1 MFWFARDSARF
12 FMHGVVLGREDLEAH
27 NSPLDC
33 FNLVRGKVLVR
44 EELLAVLNLCLAS
57 NDLEL
62 HCAFEGWIQGLFD
75 QYITYKLFTRWR
87 QGVWLA
93 RYFHHSVI
101 IDEEDL

>member
-12 FMHGVVLGREDLEAH
+12 FLHGVVLGREDLETH
-27 NSPLDC
+27 NS
-33 FNLVRGKVLVR
+33 KALVR